1 MSEQRK
7 ETIVDWTIH
16 ITWNN
21 GDKEFRA
28 DTPYSKVI
36 EEWLDNVQE
45 EEAENDSLIQE
56 DLRENIQNELA
67 DMTVNDFTNLIDK
80 HDLGIAE
87 LDAMFYDLLEIL
99 VKERSK

>member
-1 MSEQRK
+1 MTELIDLPDGWTCIK
-7 ETIVDWTIH
+7 CGDEYLEDTEGKLVDDYTEG
-16 ITWNN
+16 TLCKKCN
-21 GDKEFRA
+21 K
-28 DTPYSKVI
+28 
-36 EEWLDNVQE
+36 
-45 EEAENDSLIQE
+45 QE
-56 DLRENIQNELA
+56 DLRENMQNELA

>member
-1 MSEQRK
+1 MKVIKTEGLDSSLGSFMV
-7 ETIVDWTIH
+7 IDD
-16 ITWNN
+16 N
-21 GDKEFRA
+21 GDDFCDEEGNNA
-28 DTPYSKVI
+28 WDTY
-36 EEWLDNVQE
+36 
-45 EEAENDSLIQE
+45 EEAERVLKSEKRNTIVYDT
-56 DLRENIQNELA
+56 QNELA

>member
-1 MSEQRK
+1 MSDLQ
-7 ETIVDWTIH
+7 
-16 ITWNN
+16 
-21 GDKEFRA
+21 
-28 DTPYSKVI
+28 I
-36 EEWLDNVQE
+36 EEFKE
-45 EEAENDSLIQE
+45 HT
-56 DLRENIQNELA
+56 QNELA

>member
-1 MSEQRK
+1 MSDLQ
-7 ETIVDWTIH
+7 T
-16 ITWNN
+16 
-21 GDKEFRA
+21 
-28 DTPYSKVI
+28 
-36 EEWLDNVQE
+36 
-45 EEAENDSLIQE
+45 E

>member
-7 ETIVDWTIH
+7 ETIV
-16 ITWNN
+16 
-21 GDKEFRA
+21 
-28 DTPYSKVI
+28 
-36 EEWLDNVQE
+36 
-45 EEAENDSLIQE
+45 

-87 LDAMFYDLLEIL
+87 LDAMFYDLLKIL

>member
-1 MSEQRK
+1 MKKGTK
-7 ETIVDWTIH
+7 ESIVDWTIH

-21 GDKEFRA
+21 GEKEFRA